1 MCPAE
6 KSGRR
11 PFSVFGVEIA
21 TGRSGPVDRRVL
33 PFSPRLTFLVLSS
46 ILSLSFVFNFSK
58 LNVVNI
64 CAPNLVSDRKTLF
77 ERLHN
82 YLIIYVI
89 AGDFNCVDRVMDKFR
104 SRYLSRSR
112 SLSRC
117 ANRLPVDF
125 RTS

>member
-1 MCPAE
+1 MFCRKQRAE
-6 KSGRR
+6 AFQRVWRGNCYWS
-11 PFSVFGVEIA
+11 FG
-21 TGRSGPVDRRVL
+21 TGRSAGVAVL
-33 PFSPRLTFLVLSS
+33 TSPNFSGSVQHFEFIVC
-46 ILSLSFVFNFSK
+46 FQFSK

-64 CAPNLVSDRKTLF
+64 YAPNLVSDRKTLF